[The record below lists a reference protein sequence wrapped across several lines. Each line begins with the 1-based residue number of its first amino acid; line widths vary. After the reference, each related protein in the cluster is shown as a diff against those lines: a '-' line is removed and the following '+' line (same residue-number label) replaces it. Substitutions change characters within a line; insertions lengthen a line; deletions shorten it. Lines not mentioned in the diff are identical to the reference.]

1 MTDESRSET
10 TESGE
15 ARPKWIREAQD
26 ALDRTAD
33 AVRTAWDATRDS
45 RASALEAAKQA
56 VKELG
61 EALERG
67 LEAARER
74 WEAETSE
81 GEKPADETVSTD
93 TSTAGDGTESGI
105 DTSPTTPPAAPP
117 TQPPPTTP
125 GDTEGESGRA
135 WGLGRWTATALAL
148 VPCTRHP
155 HIRGRAAA

>member
-1 MTDESRSET
+1 MTDESRSEH
-10 TESGE
+10 TESGD
-15 ARPKWIREAQD
+15 RPKWIREAQE

-45 RASALEAAKQA
+45 RAGALEAAKQA

-74 WEAETSE
+74 WEAESPD
-81 GEKPADETVSTD
+81 GEPGDTGASGAGAET
-93 TSTAGDGTESGI
+93 
-105 DTSPTTPPAAPP
+105 TSPPAPP

-125 GDTEGESGRA
+125 GDTEGESGQ
-135 WGLGRWTATALAL
+135 T
-148 VPCTRHP
+148 
-155 HIRGRAAA
+155 